1 MRGNKVASQIKTSR
15 VILIVALA
23 LSLNALAQNQ
33 AQSSDD
39 AVAKVVQKQKAR
51 KARIVLTDD
60 DLPHHPIPVA
70 DIQPIRAAATVQSDT
85 ANTSASDKAASGI
98 NVPGLLVGGSVDDA
112 KNLLDRLHQEEALL
126 NQRFDQLKRDLAN
139 TDSAQL
145 RHVYS
150 DALSHREETLAR
162 TRKKIADTEQALAAA
177 GDGKKEGD
185 TNNAAK

>member
-1 MRGNKVASQIKTSR
+1 MRGNKVAFQIKTGR
-15 VILIVALA
+15 VVLIAALA
-23 LSLNALAQNQ
+23 LTVNGLAQDRP
-33 AQSSDD
+33 QSSDD
-39 AVAKVVQKQKAR
+39 SVAKVVQKQKSH

-60 DLPHHPIPVA
+60 DLPHHPTPVA
-70 DIQPIRAAATVQSDT
+70 DVQPIPATPQF
-85 ANTSASDKAASGI
+85 SADKPAPSDKPAPGI
-98 NVPGLLVGGSVDDA
+98 NVPGLLVGGSIDDA

-145 RHVYS
+145 RQVYS

-162 TRKKIADTEQALAAA
+162 TRKKIADTEQALATAS
-177 GDGKKEGD
+177 DGKKEGD